1 MKYFADVDSVV
12 RAKPE
17 GSGEWSWV
25 RIPPSALSGEMSAQ
39 SPWLV
44 YRLPSL
50 APALHVILDEIC
62 SNIVKH
68 SGASGFEVDFEMLAE
83 PCGIKLTFVDDGSPY
98 DPLSHEDPDTALP
111 AEKRPIGGLGI
122 MMVKKMTDS
131 IKYERKHD
139 RNFLTVV
146 KR

>member
-1 MKYFADVDSVV
+1 
-12 RAKPE
+12 
-17 GSGEWSWV
+17 
-25 RIPPSALSGEMSAQ
+25 
-39 SPWLV
+39 
-44 YRLPSL
+44 
-50 APALHVILDEIC
+50 
-62 SNIVKH
+62 
-68 SGASGFEVDFEMLAE
+68 MLAE
-83 PCGIKLTFVDDGSPY
+83 PGGVKLMFVDDGSPY

-111 AEKRPIGGLGI
+111 AAERPIGGLGI